1 MSTVTDDIEAAW
13 GEVFDALPAAW
24 SVGRPSYHDER
35 HEWTMYGWDRKEV
48 AKVGVRSKEW
58 TAIGATEVAFLREMA
73 CCLREIGAGRASP
86 KRRHSLSGRTL

>member
-1 MSTVTDDIEAAW
+1 MADDDIEAAW

-35 HEWTMYGWDRKEV
+35 HEWTQYAFDSFEV

-58 TAIGATEVAFLREMA
+58 TAIGATEVE
-73 CCLREIGAGRASP
+73 CLVETARCLLEISAGRVP
-86 KRRHSLSGRTL
+86 R